1 MLLGSRETHVETVT
15 NMIFKSVEEEF
26 NEVVNASG
34 IKYELD
40 QSISGHYRL
49 VVYREDEWVNGQP
62 TYDII
67 HEDSACEDLYDK
79 ENAMAIFIYD
89 IRERH
94 NL

>member
-1 MLLGSRETHVETVT
+1 ML
-15 NMIFKSVEEEF
+15 FKSIEEQF
-26 NEVVNASG
+26 NEVVKISG
-34 IKYELD
+34 VKYELN

-79 ENAMAIFIYD
+79 ESAMAIFIDD